1 MKNRFLCNVLLLF
14 FVTGCSWFGREEG
27 VIIDPD
33 DDYLEAT
40 QVPSLSVPDDVA
52 GIQNSDFIPIPA
64 VPEQVNPRF
73 YPESPPLPNA
83 IYSNEKR
90 DDVRMQ
96 KLGSRNWLIV
106 PEPVTTSWPKL
117 KQFFADNGIGLLS
130 DQPSAGRLDTQWLS
144 INQEDSYRDVVREVL
159 KDNQVKGLIGD
170 GRNQFLVKLE
180 QGLRVDSTEI
190 HIRHENDSMGSND
203 DPRII
208 DFWEIKSDSTDA
220 ERDVLNEIGAYIAAK
235 VSEMTVS
242 KVALEIGSTQ
252 KSELLRDSNGYPILR
267 LKLDFQRAWA
277 TIGQALGNAE
287 ADIRELNREKR
298 EFIANLPL
306 ESLGIEKS
314 AEFFCRLTF
323 SCSDQARDIS
333 VLIEVRANGPDVYDI
348 TVYDQERK
356 QLDAEVAQQISVMLR
371 DFAT

>member
-1 MKNRFLCNVLLLF
+1 MNTRFIGSMFIGV

-27 VIIDPD
+27 VIINPD
-33 DDYLEAT
+33 DDYLEAV
-40 QVPSLSVPDDVA
+40 QAPSLSIPDDIA
-52 GIQNSDFIPIPA
+52 RIENSDFIPIPQI
-64 VPEQVNPRF
+64 PKQVNPRF
-73 YPESPPLPNA
+73 YPDSPPLPDA

-117 KQFFADNGIGLLS
+117 KQFFADNGVGLIL
-130 DQPSAGRLDTQWLS
+130 DEPSMGRLDTEWLEIS
-144 INQEDSYRDVVREVL
+144 QEDAYRDVIREIL
-159 KDNQVKGLIGD
+159 KENQAEGILGE

-190 HIRHENDSMGSND
+190 HIRHENDLMNSTENQGAEA
-203 DPRII
+203 
-208 DFWEIKSDSTDA
+208 FWQMKSDSIDA

-235 VSEMTVS
+235 VSEVTVS
-242 KVALEIGSTQ
+242 KVALEIGSVQ

-287 ADIRELNREKR
+287 ADIIELNREER

-306 ESLGIEKS
+306 ESLGVEKTGQVL
-314 AEFFCRLTF
+314 CRLTF
-323 SCSDQARDIS
+323 SCSDRDRELP
-333 VLIEVRANGPDVYDI
+333 VLIQIRANGPDIFDVVVY
-348 TVYDQERK
+348 TQERE
-356 QLDAEVAQQISVMLR
+356 QLDAEIAQQISVMLR